1 MFGLSYL
8 DLGVILLYVLV
19 ISYFAWRVKKQ
30 VSSTGDYFM
39 GGRKGSKFMMIA
51 NALGAG
57 THTDQA
63 IAVSGAT
70 YQIGLAGIWYQ
81 WIWLFATPFYWLL
94 SPIYR
99 RLRYITTGDFFEE
112 RFGYKLG
119 AAYTLMGVLFFTIN
133 IGLILKGTGTAIE
146 AVTQGALSTEVIVI
160 LLTIFFLVY
169 GVFGGLSSALTI
181 NVIQGM
187 FILVLSFLLIPFALN
202 TAGGISEIKASLPE
216 YMFSFVAPEEV
227 TLFFI
232 IMVIINGLIGIVV
245 QPHHMAVG
253 GAGKSEH
260 NCRMGWTYGNFTK
273 RLATLGW
280 AFVGVFAAA
289 LYPGLENENREL
301 AFGTAVFNLLP
312 SGLVGLMIA
321 AMAAAVLAA
330 CHNFMVGGSALFTRN
345 FYKKFVN
352 KDLDEKGELSIARF
366 ASIAIVVGG
375 VTVALMIPSVVQGL
389 KYLWMITA
397 YFGIAF
403 WMGLIWKKSNR
414 YGVWASLV
422 TTIIATIITGPYFS
436 FGLGLAI
443 EYQIAVYLPIGFL
456 TFIIVSFFTKKEPEA
471 KLNKFYTLLHTPVGE
486 EYKLKEAGI
495 DMMLEGLS
503 EIDDEKESNIPLEE
517 RGHSLLV
524 VDMLSL
530 HKKFSFKR
538 YSIDLKGF
546 GLAVLFVLAIFALGL
561 LSANLG

>member
-8 DLGVILLYVLV
+8 DLSVIFLYVLV
-19 ISYFAWRVKKQ
+19 ITYLAWRVKTQ
-30 VSSTGDYFM
+30 VSSAGDYFM

-81 WIWLFATPFYWLL
+81 WVWLFATPFYWLL

-112 RFGYKLG
+112 RFGPRLA
-119 AAYTLMGVLFFTIN
+119 AAYTIMGVFYFTIN

-146 AVTQGALSTEVIVI
+146 AVTQGAISTEIIVI
-160 LLTIFFLVY
+160 LLTVFFLVY

-202 TAGGISEIKASLPE
+202 TAGGISEIKASLPD

-232 IMVIINGLIGIVV
+232 IMVIINGLVGIVV

-273 RLATLGW
+273 RFATLGW

-345 FYKKFVN
+345 FYKKFIN
-352 KDLDEKGELSIARF
+352 KGLAEKDELSIARY
-366 ASIAIVVGG
+366 ASIVIVIGG
-375 VTVALMIPSVVQGL
+375 VTVALTIPSVVQGL

-403 WMGLIWKKSNR
+403 WMGLIWRKSNR

-422 TTIIATIITGPYFS
+422 VTVLATFITGPYFS
-436 FGLGLAI
+436 WGYGLAI
-443 EYQIAVYLPIGFL
+443 EYQIAVYLPLGFI
-456 TFIIVSFFTKKEPEA
+456 TFIIVSLFTKDEPSE
-471 KLNKFYTLLHTPVGE
+471 KLDKFYTLLHTPVGE
-486 EYKLKEAGI
+486 EFKLKEAGI
-495 DMMLEGLS
+495 EMMLEGES
-503 EIDDEKESNIPLEE
+503 EVIEKGTQNVSLEE
-517 RGHSLLV
+517 SGHSLLV
-524 VDMLSL
+524 VDLLSL
-530 HKKFSFKR
+530 TKKFSFKR

-546 GLAVLFVLAIFALGL
+546 GLAVVFVLVIFAIGL

>member
-8 DLGVILLYVLV
+8 DIAVIILYVLV
-19 ISYFAWRVKKQ
+19 ITYLAWVSKKK

-39 GGRKGSKFMMIA
+39 GGRKGNKFMMIA

-57 THTDQA
+57 THTDQV

-81 WIWLFATPFYWLL
+81 WVWLFATPFYWLL
-94 SPIYR
+94 APIYR

-112 RFGYKLG
+112 RYGARLG
-119 AAYTLMGVLFFTIN
+119 AAYTIMGILYFTIN

-146 AVTQGALSTEVIVI
+146 AVTQGAISTEIIV
-160 LLTIFFLVY
+160 LALTVFFLVY
-169 GVFGGLSSALTI
+169 GVFGGLASALTI
-181 NVIQGM
+181 NLIQGM

-202 TAGGISEIKASLPE
+202 TAGGLAEIKASLPD
-216 YMFSFVAPEEV
+216 YMFSFVAPQEV

-232 IMVIINGLIGIVV
+232 IMVIINGLVGIVV

-253 GAGKSEH
+253 GAGKSEY

-273 RLATLGW
+273 RFATLGW

-321 AMAAAVLAA
+321 AMTAAVLAA

-345 FYKKFVN
+345 LYKKFVN
-352 KDLDEKGELSIARF
+352 NKISEKEELSIARIT
-366 ASIAIVVGG
+366 SIIIVIGG
-375 VTVALMIPSVVQGL
+375 VTIALTIPSVVQGL

-403 WMGLIWKKSNR
+403 WMALIWKKSNR

-422 TTIIATIITGPYFS
+422 ATVITTFITGPYFS
-436 FGLGLAI
+436 FGMGLAI
-443 EYQIAVYLPIGFL
+443 EYQIAVYLPVGFL
-456 TFIIVSFFTKKEPEA
+456 TFIIFSFITKDEPKESI
-471 KLNKFYTLLHTPVGE
+471 NKFYTLLHTPVGE
-486 EYKLKEAGI
+486 EYKLKELGI
-495 DMMLEGLS
+495 EMMLEGES
-503 EIDDEKESNIPLEE
+503 EKVDIDKSELPLEE
-517 RGHSLLV
+517 RGHSLLA
-524 VDMLSL
+524 VDLLSL
-530 HKKFSFKR
+530 HKKFTFKR

-546 GLAVLFVLAIFALGL
+546 GLAILFVLIIFALGL
-561 LSANLG
+561 FTASL

>member
-8 DLGVILLYVLV
+8 DLSVIFIYVLV
-19 ISYFAWRVKKQ
+19 ITYLAWRIKTQ

-81 WIWLFATPFYWLL
+81 WVWLFATPFYWLL
-94 SPIYR
+94 SPVYR
-99 RLRYITTGDFFEE
+99 RLRYITTGDYFEE
-112 RFGYKLG
+112 RFGSRLA
-119 AAYTLMGVLFFTIN
+119 AAYTIMGVLYFTIN

-146 AVTQGALSTEVIVI
+146 AVTQGAISTEVIVI
-160 LLTIFFLVY
+160 LLTVFFLVY

-181 NVIQGM
+181 NIIQGM

-202 TAGGISEIKASLPE
+202 TAGGITEIKSSLPE

-232 IMVIINGLIGIVV
+232 IMVIINGLVGIVV

-253 GAGKSEH
+253 GAGKSEY

-273 RLATLGW
+273 RFATLGW

-345 FYKKFVN
+345 IYKKYLN
-352 KDLDEKGELSIARF
+352 KGLEEKGELSIARY
-366 ASIAIVVGG
+366 ASIAIVIGG
-375 VTVALMIPSVVQGL
+375 VTVALTIPSVVQGL

-403 WMGLIWKKSNR
+403 WMGLIWRKSNR
-414 YGVWASLV
+414 YGVWASLIV
-422 TTIIATIITGPYFS
+422 TVIATFITGPYFS
-436 FGLGLAI
+436 FGMGLAI
-443 EYQIAVYLPIGFL
+443 EYQIAVYLPIGFI
-456 TFIIVSFFTKKEPEA
+456 TFIVVSLFTKKEPEE
-471 KLNKFYTLLHTPVGE
+471 KLDKFYTLLHTPVGE

-495 DMMLEGLS
+495 EMMLEGES
-503 EIDDEKESNIPLEE
+503 KNEEKGNRDVSLESN
-517 RGHSLLV
+517 GHSLLV
-524 VDMLSL
+524 VDLLSL
-530 HKKFSFKR
+530 PKKFTFKR
-538 YSIDLKGF
+538 YSIDIKGF
-546 GLAVLFVLAIFALGL
+546 GLAVIFVLIIFGIGL
-561 LSANLG
+561 LTANIG